1 MRVLDASFVVEVL
14 LRTSLGIRYVDRV
27 VDSDE
32 SLHVPHLLDVET
44 LHALRRLILAGEV
57 TAQRGLEAL
66 VMLLDLPLVRH
77 DHVPLLGRMW
87 ELRASMTAYDAA
99 YIALAEGL
107 PAVLVTCDGKL
118 ARAHGHRA
126 RVELLT

>member
-44 LHALRRLILAGEV
+44 LHALRRLIFAGEV

>member
-32 SLHVPHLLDVET
+32 LLHVPHLLDVET
-44 LHALRRLILAGEV
+44 LHALRRLIFAGEV